1 MSLHDGLNAVSLDR
15 DLLDPGMASLSDFFS
30 PNGAGAAIMGASDT
44 RHYPQSILENL
55 LQMVTTPLGWK
66 TLPAFTSTCASGRK
80 WL

>member
-1 MSLHDGLNAVSLDR
+1 MSLHDGPNAVSLDR

-55 LQMVTTPLGWK
+55 LRMGERPHLVGDSPCVHIHL
-66 TLPAFTSTCASGRK
+66 CGRT
-80 WL
+80 